1 MQRASSGVNAA
12 RIFVREI
19 HPTADGREMA
29 REESLLGSNSGREI
43 LGNGGNSSTRAA
55 GESGA
60 ND

>member
-19 HPTADGREMA
+19 HPTADGREVA
-29 REESLLGSNSGREI
+29 REKSLLGSNCGRET